1 MASINIKELAQ
12 RLNLSKSTVSRAFR
26 GHSDINL
33 ETKERILKA
42 AKELNYQP
50 NHHASNLRAQK
61 SKNIAIIVPQIANN
75 FFSQA
80 IDGIE
85 TIAREKGYHLLIYL
99 TGDKFESEVAYVN
112 DLYNGRADGI
122 IMSVSGEANDH
133 SYMRKLQEKHIPLVF
148 FDRVYDDIHTAKV
161 MTNDYASSFEG
172 TMHLVEAGCKDI
184 VFLVTN
190 KQLSIGKMRM
200 QGYLDALKHA
210 GLPFR
215 DEMIIDCANDDARNY
230 DILTNAFNTMQID
243 GVFASVER
251 LAFATYSVCHDMGIS
266 IPGTVKVISFS
277 SLEIAALLNPA
288 LTTIT
293 QPAYDMGMQA
303 ASLLFK
309 MLEHDEPVNDQVVLN
324 SRIINRSSTRV

>member
-1 MASINIKELAQ
+1 MANINIKELAQ

-26 GHSDINL
+26 GHSDINI
-33 ETKERILKA
+33 ETKERILKV

-85 TIAREKGYHLLIYL
+85 TVAREKGYHLLIYL

-161 MTNDYASSFEG
+161 MTNDYGSSFEA
-172 TMHLVEAGCKDI
+172 TMHLVEAGCKNI
-184 VFLVTN
+184 AFLVTN

-210 GLPFR
+210 GLPFK
-215 DEMIIDCANDDARNY
+215 DDLIIDCTNDDARNY
-230 DILTNAFNTMQID
+230 TILTNAFKTLAID

-251 LAFATYSVCHDMGIS
+251 LAFATYSVCHDMHIN
-266 IPGTVKVISFS
+266 IPGQVKVISFS
-277 SLEIAALLNPA
+277 SLEIASLLNPA

-293 QPAYDMGMQA
+293 QPAYEMGMEA
-303 ASLLFK
+303 ATLLFK
-309 MLEHDEPVNDQVVLN
+309 MLEQDDPVNDQVVLN
-324 SRIINRSSTRV
+324 SRIINRSSTL

>member
-1 MASINIKELAQ
+1 MGSINIKELALH
-12 RLNLSKSTVSRAFR
+12 LNISKSTVSRAFT

-33 ETKERILKA
+33 ETKERILKV

-61 SKNIAIIVPQIANN
+61 SKNIAIIVPEIANN

-85 TIAREKGYHLLIYL
+85 TVAREKGYHLLIYL
-99 TGDKFESEVAYVN
+99 TADNFESEVAYVN

-133 SYMRKLQEKHIPLVF
+133 SYMNKLEKKHIPLVF
-148 FDRVYDDIHTAKV
+148 FDRVYDDIETAKV
-161 MTNDYASSFEG
+161 TTDDYASSFEA
-172 TMHLVEAGCKDI
+172 TMHLVQAGCRHI
-184 VFLVTN
+184 AFLVTN

-200 QGYLDALKHA
+200 QGYLDALKHSDI
-210 GLPFR
+210 PFR
-215 DEMIIDCANDDARNY
+215 DELIVDCSNDFNKNY
-230 DILTNAFNTMQID
+230 DILTNAFKTLTID

-251 LAFATYSVCHDMGIS
+251 HAFAAYYVCHALNIA
-266 IPGTVKVISFS
+266 IPGQVKIISFS
-277 SLEIAALLNPA
+277 SLEIAPLLNPS

-293 QPAYDMGMQA
+293 QPAYAMGVQA
-303 ASLLFK
+303 ATLLFK
-309 MLEHDEPVNDQVVLN
+309 MLEQKGPVNDQVVLASKIIARN
-324 SRIINRSSTRV
+324 STL

>member
-1 MASINIKELAQ
+1 MGNINIKELALK
-12 RLNLSKSTVSRAFR
+12 LNLSKSTVSRAFR
-26 GHSDINL
+26 GHSDINI
-33 ETKERILKA
+33 ETKERILKV

-85 TIAREKGYHLLIYL
+85 TVAREKGYHLLIYL
-99 TGDKFESEVAYVN
+99 TADNFESEVAYVN

-133 SYMRKLQEKHIPLVF
+133 SYMNKLQEKHIPLVF

-161 MTNDYASSFEG
+161 TTNDYGSSFEA
-172 TMHLVEAGCKDI
+172 TMHLVAAGCKNI
-184 VFLVTN
+184 AFLVTN

-210 GLPFR
+210 NLPFR
-215 DEMIIDCANDDARNY
+215 DELIIDCSNDGDKNANY
-230 DILTNAFNTMQID
+230 
-243 GVFASVER
+243 
-251 LAFATYSVCHDMGIS
+251 
-266 IPGTVKVISFS
+266 
-277 SLEIAALLNPA
+277 
-288 LTTIT
+288 
-293 QPAYDMGMQA
+293 
-303 ASLLFK
+303 
-309 MLEHDEPVNDQVVLN
+309 
-324 SRIINRSSTRV
+324 